1 MQDHES
7 VKIQVEPLVEQLPL
21 SIRRGFIRKVYAILS
36 MQLLLTSAM
45 TMSFTFYDPMN
56 AWAVANPS
64 FPMAMSLVSLFLI
77 CPLSCYHQKYPINL
91 VLLVA
96 FTFAQS
102 CAVGSIC
109 ALYTAA
115 GMGVSVLSA
124 TCITATVFLGLSLF
138 THHSKRDFGFLE
150 EWLGSGLLI
159 LLAMIIV
166 GMMFSIPY
174 LQLCIASLGCVIFS
188 GYIIYDTHQ
197 IVHTLGPDDAI
208 MGAIQLIWMY

>member
-1 MQDHES
+1 MHYT
-7 VKIQVEPLVEQLPL
+7 PL
-21 SIRRGFIRKVYAILS
+21 
-36 MQLLLTSAM
+36 
-45 TMSFTFYDPMN
+45 
-56 AWAVANPS
+56 
-64 FPMAMSLVSLFLI
+64 
-77 CPLSCYHQKYPINL
+77 
-91 VLLVA
+91 
-96 FTFAQS
+96 
-102 CAVGSIC
+102 
-109 ALYTAA
+109 A
-115 GMGVSVLSA
+115 GMGFPS
-124 TCITATVFLGLSLF
+124 CRRRITATVFLGLSLF

-208 MGAIQLIWMY
+208 MGAIQLYMDVLNLFLFVLNCMSNQND